1 MVILR
6 VISKRRAVVYVEIV
20 PENIRHGDGLKQR
33 MKNNLEK
40 LAKKMPHVKHYGNTT
55 ITNISTSVHHYRAY
69 VLTLETVVMH

>member
-1 MVILR
+1 M
-6 VISKRRAVVYVEIV
+6 YVEIV

-40 LAKKMPHVKHYGNTT
+40 LVRKMPHVKHYGNTA

-69 VLTLETVVMH
+69 VLTLETAVMH